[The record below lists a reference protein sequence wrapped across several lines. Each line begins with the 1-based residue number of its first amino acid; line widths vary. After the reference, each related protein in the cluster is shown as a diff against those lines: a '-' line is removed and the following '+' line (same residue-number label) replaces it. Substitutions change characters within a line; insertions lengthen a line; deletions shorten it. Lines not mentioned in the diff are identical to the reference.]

1 MESDTLEQ
9 VRRTVE
15 RFTRERLVPIEEEVA
30 DKDEVPAEILQEMRD
45 KRDPIE
51 AAKAEL
57 LKRGVDEEQL
67 KELEKTIRSQVNEA
81 ADFAES
87 SPEPEP
93 SELYTD
99 VLVESY

>member
-1 MESDTLEQ
+1 MSSGI
-9 VRRTVE
+9 RTVLAADE
-15 RFTRERLVPIEEEVA
+15 TLRETLV
-30 DKDEVPAEILQEMRD
+30 KEMRE

-57 LKRGVDEEQL
+57 LKRGVDEEKL

-99 VLVESY
+99 VLVENY